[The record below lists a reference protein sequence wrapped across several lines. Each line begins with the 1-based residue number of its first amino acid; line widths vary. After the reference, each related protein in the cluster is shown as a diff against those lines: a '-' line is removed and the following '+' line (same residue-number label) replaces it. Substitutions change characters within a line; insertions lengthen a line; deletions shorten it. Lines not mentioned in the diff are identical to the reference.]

1 VVAERDGTSDSRT
14 DSAGPVKFHLRVYP
28 FYRDGDYLVAVF
40 DLANVS
46 GTKLDPGLNYFR
58 SLTYPG
64 PAYAS
69 FGVLD
74 PATGTAYRT
83 AFVNVDN
90 VRRYLDGQLHGW
102 ETAQPQRAF
111 MYVPAPPA
119 GVTSVTFDAGP
130 FGKIGGVPVN

>member
-1 VVAERDGTSDSRT
+1 
-14 DSAGPVKFHLRVYP
+14 
-28 FYRDGDYLVAVF
+28 
-40 DLANVS
+40 
-46 GTKLDPGLNYFR
+46 
-58 SLTYPG
+58 
-64 PAYAS
+64 
-69 FGVLD
+69 
-74 PATGTAYRT
+74 
-83 AFVNVDN
+83 VNVDN